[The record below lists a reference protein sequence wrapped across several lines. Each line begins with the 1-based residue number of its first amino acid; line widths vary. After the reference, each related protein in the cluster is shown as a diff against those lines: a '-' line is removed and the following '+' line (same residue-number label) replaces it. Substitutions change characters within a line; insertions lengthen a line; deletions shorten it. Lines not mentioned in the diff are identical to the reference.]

1 LRLTLCSIASASVM
15 PKTSELATSTTR
27 TTATKPAA
35 LAHQPQALS
44 SPEAAAIAQIANPAA
59 MTLAG
64 VEGAFDMD

>member
-1 LRLTLCSIASASVM
+1 MPRISDANTSV
-15 PKTSELATSTTR
+15 TR

-64 VEGAFDMD
+64 IEGAFDMD